1 MIVIV
6 CLEERKGMQFGGRR
20 VSRDRVVTEK
30 ICELCKGQPLWIAP
44 ASSGLFAEQEK
55 NGNIRLQKAEDF
67 LKIAGEG
74 EYCFVENAY
83 LQAVETK
90 IEKIIVFW
98 WNRRYPSDRK
108 FDLDFS
114 AWNKTSEEEFAGYS
128 HEKITK
134 EVYER

>member
-1 MIVIV
+1 
-6 CLEERKGMQFGGRR
+6 MQFGGRR
-20 VSRDRVVTEK
+20 VSQDRVVTEK
-30 ICELCKGQPLWIAP
+30 ICELCKGQPLWIDP

-83 LQAVETK
+83 LQEVEKK

>member
-30 ICELCKGQPLWIAP
+30 ICELCKGQPLWIDP
-44 ASSGLFAEQEK
+44 ASAGLFAEQEK
-55 NGNIRLQKAEDF
+55 NGNIRLQKAKDF

-74 EYCFVENAY
+74 EYCFVENAN
-83 LQAVETK
+83 LEEVEEK
-90 IEKIIVFW
+90 IEKMIVFW

-108 FDLDFS
+108 LDLNLS
-114 AWNKTSEEEFAGYS
+114 AWKKTSEEEFAGYS
-128 HEKITK
+128 HEKVTK